1 MASWTGTAMAR
12 NRLAAYAI
20 DPASAQGE
28 LRAELETA
36 FHATMDAAN
45 IAAAWRKAHPDYEE
59 AGVKAANLCIRN
71 YSRLVVRWNVLS
83 NRRRLELL
91 CTFAERFATACGD
104 TPVGSRWGGPSHH
117 YTEDTALSIAAVAQ
131 NQLYAIRLL
140 SPVTPGVCPIPAG
153 PVEGAT
159 ALMVQA
165 LLGAV
170 PKHHSDLDWV
180 RVWMVLALAA
190 AVAGA
195 PEL

>member
-1 MASWTGTAMAR
+1 MAR

-20 DPASAQGE
+20 DPASATGE
-28 LRAELETA
+28 LRKELETA

-45 IAAAWRKAHPDYEE
+45 IAATWRRVNPDRTQ
-59 AGVKAANLCIRN
+59 AGVRAANECIRE
-71 YSRLVVRWNVLS
+71 YSRLVVRWNALT

-91 CTFAERFATACGD
+91 CFFAERFATACGD
-104 TPVGSRWGGPSHH
+104 TPVGDTWGGPSQH

-131 NQLYAIRLL
+131 HQLYAIRLL
-140 SPVTPGVCPIPAG
+140 SPEAHPVVPA
-153 PVEGAT
+153 PAARVEGAT

-170 PKHHSDLDWV
+170 PKHHTDLDWV

-190 AVAGA
+190 AVNGA